1 MGKEDMRTG
10 KLTNHEL
17 KRLIL
22 SELGPN
28 RNDVVLG
35 AGVGED
41 CAALRF
47 GEEACVLSTDPI
59 TAAGSR
65 LGQLAV
71 QVSVNDV
78 AAAGAEPLGVLLT
91 VLAPPE
97 ATPEDIGKVV
107 REAAKEAGAQCL
119 QIIGGHTEVTDAVRR
134 MVLSSTVV
142 GRVKL
147 DALKRTGGA
156 RPGDA
161 LVMTKQAALEGTA
174 ILAQDAIDKLRGVL
188 TQQEL
193 QEARGL
199 IDKLSVLPEG
209 RIASQSGATAMHDAT
224 EGGVLGAAWEMAEA
238 SGLGLRL
245 QLDDIPIRPVTRKL
259 CAALGIDPLR
269 LISSG
274 VMLIAH
280 PNGEMLCEAL
290 RQGGIDANLIGE
302 FTARP
307 ERVLL
312 SAGHKSPLLPPEGDE
327 IYRALGGP

>member
-1 MGKEDMRTG
+1 MRTG
-10 KLTNHEL
+10 KLTNAQL
-17 KRLIL
+17 QRIIL

-28 RNDVVLG
+28 RGDVVLG
-35 AGVGED
+35 AGIGED

-59 TAAGSR
+59 TAANSR

-78 AAAGAEPLGVLLT
+78 AAAGAKPLGMLLT

-97 ATPEDIGKVV
+97 ATIEDIRKVV
-107 REAAKEAGAQCL
+107 REAAKEAAAQGL

-142 GRVKL
+142 GRAPL
-147 DALKRTGGA
+147 GALVSTGGA

-174 ILAQDAIDKLRGVL
+174 ILAQDAAARLRDVL
-188 TQQEL
+188 TEQEL
-193 QEARGL
+193 LEARAL
-199 IDKLSVLPEG
+199 SDMLSVLPEG
-209 RIASQSGATAMHDAT
+209 RIAARCGATAMHDAT

-245 QLDDIPIRPVTRKL
+245 CAERIPVRPVTRML
-259 CAALGIDPLR
+259 CGALGIDPLR

-280 PNGEMLCEAL
+280 PNGEALCETL
-290 RQGGIDANLIGE
+290 REGDIDATVIGN
-302 FTARP
+302 FTAEP
-307 ERVLL
+307 ERVLIYE
-312 SAGHKSPLLPPEGDE
+312 GREEPLLPPEGDE
-327 IYRALGGP
+327 IYRALGAP

>member
-1 MGKEDMRTG
+1 MRTG
-10 KLTNHEL
+10 KLTNFEL
-17 KRLIL
+17 QRLIL

-28 RNDVVLG
+28 RNDVLLG
-35 AGVGED
+35 PGVGED

-47 GEEACVLSTDPI
+47 GDEACVLSTDPI
-59 TAAGSR
+59 TAAGSK

-107 REAAKEAGAQCL
+107 REAAEEAAAQGL

-147 DALKRTGGA
+147 EALKRTGGA

-174 ILAQDAIDKLRGVL
+174 ILAQDAAHKLRNSL
-188 TQQEL
+188 TEL
-193 QEARGL
+193 ELSEAHRL
-199 IDKLSVLPEG
+199 IGKLSVLPEG
-209 RIASQSGATAMHDAT
+209 RIAAQSGATAMHDAT

-238 SGLGLRL
+238 SGLGLCLR
-245 QLDDIPIRPVTRKL
+245 LDDIPVRPVTRKL
-259 CAALGIDPLR
+259 CDALGIDPLR

-280 PNGEMLCEAL
+280 PNGEMLCETLGQQEIHAA
-290 RQGGIDANLIGE
+290 IIGE
-302 FTARP
+302 FTAGP

-312 SAGHKSPLLPPEGDE
+312 CGQRETPLPPPEGDE
-327 IYRALGGP
+327 IYRALGAP